1 MAILSNPQH
10 PGNQADS
17 AIQACDHGISAFF
30 VSVPITIQP
39 DSALAQSPPTH
50 FKNTGNLLFST
61 AVWRQVA
68 WSKAGR
74 GFNFD
79 PAVLNRTFDLVIIP
93 AANWLNERE
102 GPFGHL
108 ADLVER
114 LDIPVVMIGLGA
126 QGADANRIPKL
137 PENTLRLVRAVA
149 HRSRCIG
156 ARGTFTAKVLHNYGI
171 ENVVVTGCP
180 SVYVEPAAWRPVAAP
195 TRLERIAVGGTGHSS
210 AFLPQG
216 LLPAVPRTL
225 QREIYRLAYREGLDV
240 VLQSERP
247 EIDFLITGNEKV
259 ADAAQERILDYW
271 GAPSLRDWCRYLD
284 RHGRVFYDVG
294 TWVEA
299 MARFDCYLGSRLH
312 GTIAALTSGTPACL
326 LTHDAR
332 TTELAQFL
340 RSPSLPI
347 ADAMPLSRARL
358 EEVMASID
366 LDAWNNGY
374 AERLRR
380 YIDFLEE
387 NEVPHR
393 FSDASPTPP
402 PGRPMPVSRPPRNG

>member
-17 AIQACDHGISAFF
+17 AIAPCDHGISAFF
-30 VSVPITIQP
+30 VSVPLSIEPEST
-39 DSALAQSPPTH
+39 LAQSPPTH

-79 PAVLNRTFDLVIIP
+79 PAVLNRTVDLVIIP
-93 AANWLNERE
+93 AANWLDARQDT
-102 GPFGHL
+102 FGSL
-108 ADLVER
+108 ADRVER

-126 QGADANRIPKL
+126 QGPDAKKMIEVS
-137 PENTLRLVRAVA
+137 ENTLRLIRAVA
-149 HRSRCIG
+149 ERSRCIG
-156 ARGTFTAKVLHNYGI
+156 VRGTFTAEVLHNYGI
-171 ENVVVTGCP
+171 ENVSVIGCP
-180 SVYVEPAAWRPVAAP
+180 SAYVQPEAWRPVAAP
-195 TRLERIAVGGTGHSS
+195 ARFDRIAVGGTGHS
-210 AFLPQG
+210 PG
-216 LLPAVPRTL
+216 LLPPDLRPAVPGTL

-247 EIDFLITGNEKV
+247 EIDFLITRNEAV
-259 ADAAQERILDYW
+259 AHAAQERILGYW

-284 RHGRVFYDVG
+284 RHGRVFYDVD
-294 TWVEA
+294 TWVDA

-312 GTIAALTSGTPACL
+312 GTIAALTSGTPAVL

-340 RSPSLPI
+340 RLPSLPI
-347 ADAMPLSRARL
+347 ADAMPLSASRL
-358 EEVMASID
+358 QEVITSTD
-366 LDAWNNGY
+366 LDAWNMGY

-380 YIDFLEE
+380 YIDFLEV

-393 FSDASPTPP
+393 FRDASPTPL
-402 PGRPMPVSRPPRNG
+402 PGRAIPVSRPPHSG